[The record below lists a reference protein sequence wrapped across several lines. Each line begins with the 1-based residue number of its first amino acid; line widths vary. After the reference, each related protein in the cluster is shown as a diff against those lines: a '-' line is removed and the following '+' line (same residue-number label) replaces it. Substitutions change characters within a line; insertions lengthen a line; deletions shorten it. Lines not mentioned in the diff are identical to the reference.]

1 MATSKFPTLKLK
13 KEDIEKLLNDGTMKG
28 FHRLVFQFYRQG
40 DNFSLVAQLVDER
53 GKKIDKT
60 PVLFINVD
68 TDSSET
74 YTTDNDVMFLQHEL
88 KKNDVIRLSDNGKK
102 DIILKPK
109 HIQVNPDGVTYDD
122 LNPCPPNQPG
132 GGS

>member
-1 MATSKFPTLKLK
+1 MATSRFPTLKIK
-13 KEDIEKLLNDGTMKG
+13 KEDIEKLLNDGSMKG

-40 DNFSLVAQLVDER
+40 DNFTLVAQLVDER

-60 PVLFINVD
+60 PVFFMAED
-68 TDSSET
+68 TSSES
-74 YTTDNDVMFLQHEL
+74 YNTDGDVMFLQHEL

-109 HIQVNPDGVTYDD
+109 KISVNPDGVTYDD
-122 LNPCPPNQPG
+122 LNPCPPNQPS